1 MASLR
6 LRFLTRLLTFLM
18 AAPLLAAASIQGSFE
33 RTLQVTG
40 PVELQAYTRSGD
52 ITVRNGPAGT
62 VTIRGKI
69 QVSDRWLGGD
79 WQSQVKEIEK
89 NPPIQQTGN
98 SIRIESVDLRRI
110 SIDYEITV
118 PADTTVQTRTGSG
131 DQRIEGLSGKL
142 TLESGSGDLRLR
154 EISSEIRAHTGSG
167 DIEARDISGAFT
179 AETGSGDIRL
189 DEKSSGDVR
198 VSTGSGTVELRNIK
212 GALEAHSG
220 SGDIGINGVQTG
232 TWEIRTGSG
241 NVQLELP
248 PQASFDLEASTT
260 SGEVIVD
267 RAVTMV
273 VQGEVS
279 ENRHRINGKVGNG
292 GPRLTVHTGSGDVH
306 IH

>member
-1 MASLR
+1 
-6 LRFLTRLLTFLM
+6 
-18 AAPLLAAASIQGSFE
+18 
-33 RTLQVTG
+33 
-40 PVELQAYTRSGD
+40 
-52 ITVRNGPAGT
+52 

-79 WQSQVKEIEK
+79 WQSQVKQIEQ
-89 NPPIQQTGN
+89 NPPIQQNGN
-98 SIRIESVDLRRI
+98 SVRIDSVDLRRI

-118 PADTTVQTRTGSG
+118 PADTTLTTRTGSG

-142 TLESGSGDLRLR
+142 TLESGSGDMRLR
-154 EISSEIRAHTGSG
+154 EITSEIRARTGSG

-189 DEKSSGDVR
+189 DEKSKGDVR
-198 VSTGSGTVELRNIK
+198 VGTGSGTGELRNVN
-212 GALEAHSG
+212 GALESHSG
-220 SGDIGINGVQTG
+220 SGDIEISGMQTG
-232 TWEIRTGSG
+232 NWEIRTGSG

-248 PQASFDLEASTT
+248 AQASFDLEASTS

-267 RAVTMV
+267 RSVTMV